1 MTRLLYF
8 ARLAADAGPWLSRL
22 LYFARLAAEA
32 APRLALPLPALA
44 LIGVLVTAGCASFEQ
59 AGRDA
64 DRGFQSHIAKPVLYK
79 LAGADQ
85 ELRVNIDRG
94 QTELDAKDYKAAVL
108 SLNRAVWDVERIQKR
123 SLRLAELSE
132 AYQLLSQA
140 YLGLGNAGVA
150 EEHRRMAGALAEAAA
165 RERSP
170 SSAYVLAPAKEAYLS
185 AQFTKAVK
193 ALRQALVDLEDLLD
207 PDIRIIQLAETR
219 CYLALSYFAAQ
230 EHDRVVDQ
238 IRRLWA
244 HDASMTACVRDAPPA
259 VRVLIADVQKKKGL

>member
-1 MTRLLYF
+1 MMR
-8 ARLAADAGPWLSRL
+8 
-22 LYFARLAAEA
+22 
-32 APRLALPLPALA
+32 APRLVLARFSSVARLTAATALRLARRGPALVIVCLLLA
-44 LIGVLVTAGCASFEQ
+44 AGCASFEQ
-59 AGRDA
+59 AGKEA
-64 DRGFQSHIAKPVLYK
+64 DRGFKTHISKPVLYK
-79 LAGADQ
+79 LAGADAT
-85 ELRVNIDRG
+85 LRTNIERA
-94 QTELDAKDYKAAVL
+94 QAELDAKDYKGAVL

-132 AYQLLSQA
+132 AYELLSQA

-150 EEHRRMAGALAEAAA
+150 EEHRRMAQALADAGT
-165 RERSP
+165 RERST

-185 AQFTKAVK
+185 AQFPKAVK
-193 ALRQALVDLEDLLD
+193 GLRQALVELEDLLD

-230 EHDRVVDQ
+230 EHDHVMDQ

-244 HDASMTACVRDAPPA
+244 HDAAMTACVRDAPRA

>member
-1 MTRLLYF
+1 MMGFVDF
-8 ARLAADAGPWLSRL
+8 ARLTQPLRAVVVVCVL
-22 LYFARLAAEA
+22 L
-32 APRLALPLPALA
+32 
-44 LIGVLVTAGCASFEQ
+44 TAGCATFEQ
-59 AGRDA
+59 AGNEA
-64 DRGFQSHIAKPVLYK
+64 NKGFQSHIAKPVLYK
-79 LAGADQ
+79 LAGADPA
-85 ELRVNIDRG
+85 LRTNLERAQAD
-94 QTELDAKDYKAAVL
+94 LDGKDYKAAVL

-132 AYQLLSQA
+132 AYELLSQA

-150 EEHRRMAGALAEAAA
+150 EEHRRMAQALTDAGT
-165 RERSP
+165 RERST

-185 AQFTKAVK
+185 AQFSKAVK
-193 ALRQALVDLEDLLD
+193 GLRQALVELEDLLD

-230 EHDRVVDQ
+230 EHDHVMDQ

-244 HDASMTACVRDAPPA
+244 HDAAMTACVRDAPRA

>member
-1 MTRLLYF
+1 MMRLSSF
-8 ARLAADAGPWLSRL
+8 ARLAAA
-22 LYFARLAAEA
+22 A
-32 APRLALPLPALA
+32 APRLARPLPAV
-44 LIGVLVTAGCASFEQ
+44 VLLCLLLAGCASFEQ

-64 DRGFQSHIAKPVLYK
+64 DKGFQSRIAKPVLYK
-79 LAGADQ
+79 LAGADP
-85 ELRVNIDRG
+85 ELRLNLERG
-94 QTELDAKDYKAAVL
+94 RTELEAKDYKASVL
-108 SLNRAVWDVERIQKR
+108 SLNRAVWDFERIQKR

-132 AYQLLSQA
+132 AYELLSQA

-150 EEHRRMAGALAEAAA
+150 EEHLRLARALTDAGT

-170 SSAYVLAPAKEAYLS
+170 SAAYVLGPAKEAYMS
-185 AQFTKAVK
+185 AQFPKAVK
-193 ALRQALVDLEDLLD
+193 GLRQALVELEDLLD

-230 EHDRVVDQ
+230 EHDHVVDQ

-244 HDASMTACVRDAPPA
+244 HDPAMATCVRDAPRA